1 MGIRRK
7 QEEQPQEKILDV
19 DASMQGTLAFKD
31 PVNLRINGKFEGKL
45 DTKGTLTIGEHAVV
59 NANIE
64 GDSIVIAGRVN
75 GDILA
80 KKAVRLIA
88 PACVVGDIKTPTLSV
103 LEGALMEGYCN
114 MLPQEKTVRSVASM
128 LSIDEVAQYLE
139 VDKNVVVE
147 WADSGKL
154 PAVKEGARWRF
165 EKAKIEDWLSNER
178 IK

>member
-64 GDSIVIAGRVN
+64 GDSIVIAGRVH